1 MRKDK
6 IRVGVREIR
15 ELRQRLDTPTV
26 EKAVYLPL
34 LGATIDRLLAEFS
47 LPARYID
54 ALRRFIPG
62 LEQSREW
69 KQSREAAPG
78 GHVAHESRQSASAP
92 TLTQPLT
99 P

>member
-15 ELRQRLDTPTV
+15 ELRQRLDTTV